1 MRLKHGFSGMWGQ
14 VETTCPI
21 AVKKRFRASLRGSP
35 EGLPYRELAP
45 WPPGMRRHETM
56 PRRTAPDTIDFSP
69 AERRRIRTE
78 LLRWYVRSGRDLPW
92 RRKPTPYRTWISEA
106 MLQQTQVN
114 TVIPYYRRFLKQFPS
129 VKALAE
135 SKEDDV
141 LKVWE
146 GLGYYSRGRN
156 LRKAAQ
162 RIRRELGGRFPRTLD
177 GLMSLPGIGRYTAG
191 AIASIAMGQD
201 AAVVDGNVIRVFA
214 RLLNDSR
221 DVSKPPTKEAYW
233 GVAERLMPSGRA
245 GDFNQALMD
254 LGATVCKPR
263 TPRCEHC
270 PLRRVCRSQAEGTQ
284 GQLPNKSRRPP
295 VPHYQIG
302 VGVVWKKGKV
312 LIARR
317 PSSGMLGGLWEFPGG
332 KQMAG
337 EPIRECIRRE
347 VKEELGVHVDIGPHM
362 MTVDH
367 AYSHFKVTLHF
378 YECAHASGRPK
389 TLSCSAWKWIAPGE
403 IRKYAFPAGSM
414 KAVDIVAAL
423 AKDR

>member
-1 MRLKHGFSGMWGQ
+1 
-14 VETTCPI
+14 
-21 AVKKRFRASLRGSP
+21 
-35 EGLPYRELAP
+35 
-45 WPPGMRRHETM
+45 
-56 PRRTAPDTIDFSP
+56 
-69 AERRRIRTE
+69 
-78 LLRWYVRSGRDLPW
+78 
-92 RRKPTPYRTWISEA
+92 

-129 VKALAE
+129 IKALAE
-135 SKEDDV
+135 SPEDDV

-146 GLGYYSRGRN
+146 GLGYYSRCRN

-162 RIRRELGGRFPRTLD
+162 KIRRELGGRFPRTLE
-177 GLMSLPGIGRYTAG
+177 GLMSLPGIGPYTAG
-191 AIASIAMGQD
+191 AVASISMGQD

-221 DVSKPPTKEAYW
+221 DVAKPQTKEAYW
-233 GVAERLMPSGRA
+233 GVAERLLPSGRA

-254 LGATVCKPR
+254 LGATVCRPR
-263 TPRCEHC
+263 APLCKQC
-270 PLRRVCRSQAEGTQ
+270 PLHRRCRARAEGMQ
-284 GQLPNKSRRPP
+284 DRLPNKSRRPP

-337 EPIRECIRRE
+337 EPIRECVRRE
-347 VKEELGVHVDIGPHM
+347 VEEELNVDVDVGRHM
-362 MTVDH
+362 ATVDH

-378 YECAHASGRPK
+378 YECAHRSGRPK
-389 TLSCSAWKWIAPGE
+389 ALGCSAWKWIKPGE
-403 IRKYAFPAGSM
+403 IRRYAFPAGSM
-414 KAVDIVAAL
+414 RVVEAIAAL
-423 AKDR
+423 AGGK